1 MKIYEN
7 EKPKWYLYMMPAAG
21 IILMGVFTIL
31 KIVKPYNWSKGGYLV
46 GIAFMTLWTTVAFLF
61 TYFGDIKP
69 RKKHK
74 LFKELVI
81 TNGIKTNGK
90 IVDSLRKTVGYVN
103 GEPSSF
109 VYYAEIK
116 LENGKKITTDSLL
129 INPKLCEEEVT
140 VYVYEDKYYVTD
152 FKMVNDNLK
161 SNNRKNKKSEVIEE
175 STYEPVS
182 VYQHIITTI
191 SGAIFTAI
199 MMWLETKAADNATRV
214 ILLPFFI
221 AGMGVFL
228 QGLLPLVFY
237 KNQRIVANIGKKI
250 YLFGFL
256 LYWFGFL
263 IIWDISV
270 IRDKN
275 IGMVLF
281 SLPFWAVGIFVLIVS
296 FKKTRR

>member
-7 EKPKWYLYMMPAAG
+7 EKRKLMLYVMPAFSIMFM
-21 IILMGVFTIL
+21 IILTVFR
-31 KIVKPYNWSKGGYLV
+31 IVSPESWAKGGYL
-46 GIAFMTLWTTVAFLF
+46 ISMLF
-61 TYFGDIKP
+61 IGFSAGVFSLILYFFDIKAR
-69 RKKHK
+69 RKFNELKK
-74 LFKELVI
+74 LVT

-90 IVDSLRKTVGYVN
+90 IVDSLGKTVGYVN

-116 LENGKKITTDSLL
+116 LENGKKITTDALL

-161 SNNRKNKKSEVIEE
+161 SNNRKTKKSEVIEE

-263 IIWDISV
+263 IVFDISA

-275 IGMVLF
+275 IGMALF
-281 SLPFWAVGIFVLIVS
+281 SLVFWAVGIWLLIS
-296 FKKTRR
+296 NFKKK

>member
-1 MKIYEN
+1 MQIYEN

-21 IILMGVFTIL
+21 IIFMLFLAVRI
-31 KIVKPYNWSKGGYLV
+31 IVTPNDTSSVGYLV
-46 GIAFMTLWTTVAFLF
+46 GIAFMTLWTTIAFLF
-61 TYFGDIKP
+61 AYFGDIKP

-74 LFKELVI
+74 LFKELVT

-116 LENGKKITTDSLL
+116 LENGKKITTDALL

-161 SNNRKNKKSEVIEE
+161 SNNRKTKKSEVIEE

-263 IIWDISV
+263 IVFDISA

-275 IGMVLF
+275 IGMALF
-281 SLPFWAVGIFVLIVS
+281 SLVFWAVGIWLLIS
-296 FKKTRR
+296 NFKKK